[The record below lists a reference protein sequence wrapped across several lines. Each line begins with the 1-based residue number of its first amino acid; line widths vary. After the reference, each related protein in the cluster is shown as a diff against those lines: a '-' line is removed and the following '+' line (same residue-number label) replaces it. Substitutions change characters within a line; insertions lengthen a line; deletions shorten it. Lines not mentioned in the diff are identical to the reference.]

1 MAWMSLRQ
9 PDRAHRR
16 GSQAFSRFPS
26 WMWRNVEVCDFTRWL
41 HRYNRTLPADLRIE
55 FRGLDVYS
63 LRNSIGEVLAYLD
76 STAPQLAR
84 EARRRYGCL
93 TPWQDDPTLY
103 GHSVERGHEASC
115 EEHPEPADPRDE
127 DEQRQDLDDAA
138 TPDPAKGNEQEA
150 EDIAR
155 KIAEIERKVADGN

>member
-1 MAWMSLRQ
+1 MAWMSLCQ

-41 HRYNRTLPADLRIE
+41 HRYNRTLPADQRIE

-76 STAPQLAR
+76 STDPQLAR

-93 TPWQDDPTLY
+93 TPWQDDPVW
-103 GHSVERGHEASC
+103 HSVERGHEAFC

-127 DEQRQDLDDAA
+127 EEQRHDLDDD

-155 KIAEIERKVADGN
+155 KIAEIERKVADRN